1 MKNEF
6 ILPRLLRLL
15 FLICS
20 FVVLFFLFAL
30 SLLLASF
37 GAPAGFAG
45 TLTLI
50 AGVWLA
56 WKQKSQRIFLLTPL
70 VWGILNLVLIVQS
83 LRIYNH
89 ERDRYMSV
97 VSAGGELE
105 PREKVN
111 VYVLNIFMSL
121 CAWPLYPEVARESFL
136 LMFPCDKGE
145 RRITGAFFLDSKL
158 VQKKIRGM
166 KAGDS
171 VSVRWSGNDY
181 VLGRR
186 EARYAL
192 ALNPC
197 RITLLNSAM
206 PRRYEARVSVSYPP
220 RSKVAVIGGP
230 LPLYVEEGLFAYLQ
244 RCGWLYPYE
253 AVWVG
258 VAY

>member
-1 MKNEF
+1 MNYRF
-6 ILPRLLRLL
+6 ILLRCVRHL
-15 FLICS
+15 FLTCS
-20 FVVLFFLFAL
+20 LLVLFFLFAL

-45 TLTLI
+45 TLILI
-50 AGVWLA
+50 AGAWLA
-56 WKQKSQRIFLLTPL
+56 WKRKSWSMLLLTPL
-70 VWGILNLVLIVQS
+70 IWGILNLVLIVQS

-89 ERDRYMSV
+89 ERERYMKV
-97 VSAGGELE
+97 VSTGGELNT
-105 PREKVN
+105 REKMN
-111 VYVLNIFMSL
+111 VYALNIFMSL

-136 LMFPCDKGE
+136 LMFPCEEGE
-145 RRITGAFFLDSKL
+145 RRFKGAFFLDSKL
-158 VQKKIRGM
+158 VQKKIRRL

-197 RITLLNSAM
+197 RITLMSSAK
-206 PRRYEARVSVSYPP
+206 PHRYEARVAVSYPP
-220 RSKVAVIGGP
+220 RAKVAVIGGP

-244 RCGWLYPYE
+244 RCGWLHPYE